1 MFQTIVLDED
11 PPVSQHLGQLPS
23 TPSPHRDTKQRLLD
37 AAEGLFATHGFEGT
51 SMRAITHAADTSL
64 SAANYH
70 FGSKQALLE
79 AALVRRIEP
88 LNDRRLEAIDAL
100 EKNSEGVV
108 SVEALVE
115 AFLRPGFDA
124 QRESPEEARR
134 LREVAARFSA
144 DPHEIV
150 SKLKFELF
158 APVVGRYI
166 DALERALPD
175 RTRAELA
182 LDFQFV
188 LGVMIHVMSG
198 TNVFSKDDA
207 APVPYADETLLDR
220 MVSFATAGLRAG
232 GAPRAHESESGG
244 AS

>member
-1 MFQTIVLDED
+1 MPHAAGEK
-11 PPVSQHLGQLPS
+11 PS
-23 TPSPHRDTKQRLLD
+23 AAASNRNTKQRLLD
-37 AAEGLFATHGFEGT
+37 AAELLFARNGFEGT
-51 SMRAITHAADTSL
+51 SMRAITQAADTSL

-88 LNDRRLEAIDAL
+88 LNHRRLEAIDAL
-100 EKNSEGVV
+100 EAGSAGVV
-108 SVEALVE
+108 PVEALVE
-115 AFLRPGFDA
+115 AFLRPGFEA

-134 LREVAARFSA
+134 LREIAARFSA

-158 APVVGRYI
+158 APVIGRYL

-175 RTRAELA
+175 RTREELA

-198 TNVFSKDDA
+198 TNVFSGGGT
-207 APVPYADETLLDR
+207 APVSFADGTLLER
-220 MVSFATAGLRAG
+220 MVSFATAGLRAAG
-232 GAPRAHESESGG
+232 MPRALAAEPGD